1 MGQTSLVGITKGM
14 GPVTLALA
22 LLKITRKIST
32 IQLLILSKRF
42 LTYQINDI
50 VPKFKKKK
58 LLLDFQKN
66 YTVELVKT

>member
-14 GPVTLALA
+14 GPDTLALA